1 MSSIW
6 EDVLVELLL
15 DGYQDFAVFVCTL
28 VHTSICYVAK
38 GSGNMVLQWFPA
50 KRVWYR
56 AFSMSVYLS
65 NLFALDLSWI
75 LILVFLEI
83 YRRVVEGH
91 SLSGSMIFTRW
102 EKLSRILFFL
112 FFWKNT
118 LHSRE
123 FHFQSDSKCGWREWT
138 HVVKIIK
145 ILRDNFHIRDIKAQK
160 NFQFG
165 FQIPF
170 SKYKCHVCR
179 TSFYDSF
186 SCVR

>member
-102 EKLSRILFFL
+102 ENFVFSFFVKKYPP
-112 FFWKNT
+112 F
-118 LHSRE
+118 